1 MKKNFAAILSRQ
13 KKRLD
18 VINLNIPNPPKGYV
32 LVKLKYSGICHTQLN
47 EISGMLGKDKY
58 LPHCMGHEGTGTV
71 IKIGKDVKKFK
82 VNDKVAISWI
92 KNSKSKKFQSI
103 NFLNKM
109 KKINSGGCN
118 TLMNFSLVTEDKLY
132 KLSKKN
138 HYLRESILLG
148 CAIPTAANAILNI
161 AKVSKNSKILIMGM
175 GGLGYSSLI
184 ILNYLKCKKVT
195 CIDKNNKR
203 LSVLKNINNFEFINT
218 KSNSVMM
225 NFLLNNKD
233 NFDLILDCTG
243 SKSLI
248 ESTFGLCKKFS
259 GKLIVIGNTKIN
271 EKLSI
276 KAWDIIFGKTLT
288 GAWGKGGP
296 LMKNFDLIEKIL
308 LDQIKIVRKILPKFN
323 YRIININKA
332 IKDFKLGKVL
342 RPVIKF

>member
-1 MKKNFAAILSRQ
+1 MKKNFAAILSKQ
-13 KKRLD
+13 KKALD
-18 VINLNIPNPPKGYV
+18 IVSLNIPDPPKGYA
-32 LVKLKYSGICHTQLN
+32 LIKLKYSGICHTQLN
-47 EISGMLGKDKY
+47 EISGILGRDKY
-58 LPHCMGHEGTGTV
+58 LPHCMGHEGTGEV
-71 IKIGKDVKKFK
+71 VKIGKDVKKFK
-82 VNDKVAISWI
+82 VNDKVVISWI
-92 KNSKSKKFQSI
+92 KKSHSKNFRSI
-103 NFLNKM
+103 NYLNKM
-109 KKINSGGCN
+109 KKINTGGCN
-118 TLMNFSLVTEDKLY
+118 TLMNFSLVTQDRLY

-138 HYLRESILLG
+138 SHLRESILLG

-161 AKVSKNSKILIMGM
+161 AKVSKNSKVLIMGM

-195 CIDKNNKR
+195 CIDVNNKR
-203 LSVLKNINNFEFINT
+203 LSVLKNTNNFEFLNI
-218 KSNSVMM
+218 KSNLVMK

-248 ESTFGLCKKFS
+248 ENTFSLCKKFS
-259 GKLIVIGNTKIN
+259 GKLVIIGNTKIN

-308 LDQIKIVRKILPKFN
+308 LNQIKLVRKILPKFN
-323 YRIININKA
+323 YKIKNINQA
-332 IKDFKLGKVL
+332 INDFKLGKVL
-342 RPVIKF
+342 RPIIKF